1 MAETSVAMSVATTV
15 PNTEFGRE
23 VAETTGIW
31 LSEEQAARFVTYRD
45 TLLAW
50 NQRVNLTAIEDP
62 IGIEQRLFLDALQMV
77 SSVDRYGLAN
87 GATTIHLVDVGSGAG
102 FPGLPLK
109 IVRPDL
115 DVTLIEATGK
125 KVAFLHHV
133 IDLLGLTG
141 IRALHGRAESF
152 AHDQGHRQRYD
163 LATARAVASLPA
175 LLELCLPL
183 LRIGGRGL
191 FPKGL
196 EIAEE
201 RDAAERAAVQLG
213 GRIEA
218 VSELPGGQTRLVEM
232 VKCAPTPRHYPRR
245 AGIPSRDPLGVARA
259 RPR

>member
-1 MAETSVAMSVATTV
+1 M
-15 PNTEFGRE
+15 
-23 VAETTGIW
+23 W
-31 LSEEQAARFVTYRD
+31 LSEGQSARFATYRD
-45 TLLAW
+45 TLLDW
-50 NQRVNLTAIEDP
+50 NQRVNLTAITDP
-62 IGIEQRLFLDALQMV
+62 LGIEQRLFLDALRMV
-77 SSVDRYGLAN
+77 PSVDRYAIEN
-87 GATTIHLVDVGSGAG
+87 DATTMHLVDVGSGAG

-109 IVRPDL
+109 IARPDL

-125 KVAFLHHV
+125 KVAFLQHV
-133 IDLLGLTG
+133 IELLGLTG
-141 IRALHGRAESF
+141 IRALHGRAEAF
-152 AHDQGHRQRYD
+152 AHDREHRQCYD

-175 LLELCLPL
+175 LVELCLPL

-201 RDAAERAAVQLG
+201 REAAERAAVQLG

-218 VSELPGGQTRLVEM
+218 MSELPNGQTCLVEI

-245 AGIPSRDPLGVARA
+245 AGIPARHPLGVARP